1 MKQCYKKQRK
11 KMDIKLFG
19 LLINIQPLMQFFQKK
34 IEEYDRRKNINDN
47 KETTKKRNMKKIII
61 IKINK
66 KPK

>member
-11 KMDIKLFG
+11 KMDVKLFG

-34 IEEYDRRKNINDN
+34 IKEYDRRKNINDN
-47 KETTKKRNMKKIII
+47 KETTTKKKHEKKK

>member
-1 MKQCYKKQRK
+1 
-11 KMDIKLFG
+11 MDIKLFR

-34 IEEYDRRKNINDN
+34 IKEYDRRKNINDN
-47 KETTKKRNMKKIII
+47 KETTTKKRNMKKKK

>member
-11 KMDIKLFG
+11 KMDMKLFG

-34 IEEYDRRKNINDN
+34 IKEYDRRKNINNN
-47 KETTKKRNMKKIII
+47 KETTKKKKHEKKII

>member
-1 MKQCYKKQRK
+1 
-11 KMDIKLFG
+11 MDIKLFG

-34 IEEYDRRKNINDN
+34 ITECDRRKNINDN
-47 KETTKKRNMKKIII
+47 KETTKKKRNMKKKII